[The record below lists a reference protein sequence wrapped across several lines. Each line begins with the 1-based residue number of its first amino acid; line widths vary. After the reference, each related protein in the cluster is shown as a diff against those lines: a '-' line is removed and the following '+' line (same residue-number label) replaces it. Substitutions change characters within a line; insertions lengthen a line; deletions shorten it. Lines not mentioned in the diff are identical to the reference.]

1 MTIYKENL
9 NILWGSL
16 LVEELVRN
24 GINYFCLSP
33 GSRSTPLAV
42 AVARNPKVKPIV
54 IYDERAAAFH
64 ALGYSRATGKPAV
77 LVCTSGTAAANYFP
91 AIVEGS
97 LDLVPMIVLSAD
109 RPPEKIDTGANQT
122 IRQSKIYGDYVRW
135 FFDLPCPS
143 PEIPPQMV
151 LTTINHGVYKSLA
164 QPAGPVHFNCQFREP
179 LVPVKRKIP
188 LNYLQGLDPWSKHSQ
203 PYTRYSR
210 STAHPAKQIQS
221 ELLKVIRKTRKG
233 LLVVGR
239 LHSDEEKQA
248 VGSFSRKL
256 GWPVFT
262 DILSGQRL
270 GNGSDNLLPYFDLM
284 LLAEQLHQQY
294 QPETV
299 IHLGDQPASK
309 RYLQFVEN
317 NPPRNYVSLVPHSFR
332 SDPTH
337 RVSWRIETGLSEFC
351 EQFSTIVSP
360 LNDQKWSGF
369 LKKCSQS
376 IGRLLD
382 LHLKKNGKLSEPAV
396 ARLISQLIPKEH
408 SLFLASSLPIREVD
422 MFADPHGYPVSI
434 SANRGV
440 SGIDGTIAS
449 ALGYACGRNRPLT
462 LLIGDLAFLHDLNSL
477 SLISA
482 QKIPITVVLVNNR
495 GGGIFSFL
503 PIADFK
509 DVFEPFFG
517 TPHNFSF
524 SDTARQFGLA
534 YSLPGNTREF
544 EAVYRQAVRSLKSS
558 LIEVQTVRR
567 DNVDFHSRL
576 FTQIRLILKK

>member
-42 AVARNPKVKPIV
+42 AVARHPKAGSIV

-77 LVCTSGTAAANYFP
+77 LICTSGTAAANYFP
-91 AIVEGS
+91 AIVEAS
-97 LDLVPMIVLSAD
+97 LDLIPMIVLSAD

-135 FFDLPCPS
+135 FFDLPCPC

-151 LTTINHGVYKSLA
+151 LTTINHALYKSLA
-164 QPAGPVHFNCQFREP
+164 QPAGPVHLNCQFREP
-179 LVPVKRKIP
+179 LVPVKKKIP
-188 LNYLQGLDPWSKHSQ
+188 TDYLRALDPWLPRSD
-203 PYTRYSR
+203 PYTRYSH
-210 STAHPAKQIQS
+210 STMLPAEQIQDN
-221 ELLKVIRKTRKG
+221 LLKMIRKTRKG
-233 LLVVGR
+233 LLVIGR
-239 LHSDEEKQA
+239 LHTDEEKQA
-248 VGSFSRKL
+248 VRTFSRKL

-270 GNGSDNLLPYFDLM
+270 GNGSEDLLPYFDLM
-284 LLAEQLHQQY
+284 LLADRLHQKF
-294 QPETV
+294 QPDT
-299 IHLGDQPASK
+299 ILHLGDQPASK
-309 RYLQFVEN
+309 RYLQFVDN
-317 NPPRNYVSLVPHSFR
+317 NPPRNYISLVPHSFR

-337 RVSWRIETGLSEFC
+337 RVTWRVETNLAEFC
-351 EQFSTIVSP
+351 KKFSSAVSP
-360 LNDQKWSGF
+360 VIDRKWSGF
-369 LKKCSQS
+369 LNKCSHS
-376 IGRLLD
+376 IGRFLD
-382 LHLKKNGKLSEPAV
+382 TQLKKNGQLNEPAI

-422 MFADPHGYPVSI
+422 MFADPHGHPVSI

-449 ALGYACGRNRPLT
+449 ALGYACGRKKPLT

-477 SLISA
+477 SLIAA
-482 QKIPITVVLVNNR
+482 QKIPITVVLVNNQ

-503 PIADFK
+503 PIADFRE
-509 DVFEPFFG
+509 VFEPFFG

-524 SDTARQFGLA
+524 AATARQFGLA
-534 YSLPGNTREF
+534 YRLPGDIREF
-544 EAVYRQAVRSLKSS
+544 ETFYRQAVRSRKSS
-558 LIEVQTVRR
+558 LIEVQTVRQE
-567 DNVDFHSRL
+567 NVDFHSRL
-576 FTQIRLILKK
+576 FDQIRLLLKK